1 LKRQP
6 IARKEEF
13 IFVQPNKTSKFVYF
27 NIGQQLLF
35 SRKSFFSKKKFEFLK
50 RWLRK
55 KSESQDFL

>member
-35 SRKSFFSKKKFEFLK
+35 SRKSFFSKKIRIFEK
-50 RWLRK
+50 MAEK
-55 KSESQDFL
+55 KKI